1 MISRIFRW
9 RQSATVGRR
18 SPLGQA
24 ASVATTYVALY
35 SKPGIPFAP
44 THGYPARGSAQPSPL
59 ARGSGSFWL
68 CFAEATP
75 THRCDW
81 LCFSAHSSVKLADSM
96 APSGSGLREKS
107 SPFFRFPFPSRS
119 ASVLAQKGHR
129 RRSRAPY
136 RLRRERAAISVAAQG
151 DVVGCRQSA
160 GNCCHRS
167 PTRKPRQGSQSS
179 TPSDRTFHTWAHS
192 RSRALR
198 LSQSD

>member
-1 MISRIFRW
+1 LTSLCIASRAF
-9 RQSATVGRR
+9 
-18 SPLGQA
+18 
-24 ASVATTYVALY
+24 
-35 SKPGIPFAP
+35 
-44 THGYPARGSAQPSPL
+44 PSL
-59 ARGSGSFWL
+59 RHT
-68 CFAEATP
+68 ATP
-75 THRCDW
+75 REAPPSLRPWREVAGHFGFALLKRLRPTAAIG
-81 LCFSAHSSVKLADSM
+81 FVFPPIVQFKLADSM
-96 APSGSGLREKS
+96 APSGSGLPEKS

-179 TPSDRTFHTWAHS
+179 TPSDRTFHTWARS
-192 RSRALR
+192 RSRAPR